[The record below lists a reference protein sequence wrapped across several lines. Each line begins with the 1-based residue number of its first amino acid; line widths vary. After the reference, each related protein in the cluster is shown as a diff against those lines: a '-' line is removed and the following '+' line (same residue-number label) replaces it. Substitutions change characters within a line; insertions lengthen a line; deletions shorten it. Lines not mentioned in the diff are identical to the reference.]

1 MVKPKAFSKL
11 INSEKKAGGKSAIV
25 KAAEKAKNQEW
36 IPFDWQNKVI
46 KETEGKNVVICAGR
60 QCGKTELALHIA
72 FSLAEKKENS
82 TVWWVSPTLRQCR
95 RDIFPRIL
103 RQFRGR
109 YEEATA
115 TDLVVYLPNGSR
127 LIMLSGEPQH
137 LDNLLGA
144 TLDGVVLDEAARLHR
159 KVWEQ
164 YIEPMLMVKDAKVW
178 MISTPLGKN
187 WFWEAWRW
195 GNKKDMP
202 EWTSFHIPSTDS
214 PMITD
219 EKLKVIEERT
229 PRNIFKQEYLAE
241 FLDSSGGAFYG
252 IEQCVQDYKIPLEF
266 EEKETYTMGVDL
278 ARKNDFTVITVIG
291 KDNKIVYIDKCR
303 DVTFEQQRS
312 RINYALNFYGGN
324 MPIYL
329 DATGM
334 GASVEEQLRFSGLR
348 VIGIT
353 LDFRTKAQIIQNLAF
368 KIESGEVFIP
378 AGSDLIEELS
388 NYQYEK
394 SSSGN
399 PKYQAASGHHDDMVI
414 SLALAVWG
422 NKHSKGEGIWVL

>member
-1 MVKPKAFSKL
+1 MSKAFSKL
-11 INSEKKAGGKSAIV
+11 TQKKEGRKSALI
-25 KAAEKAKNQEW
+25 KAAEKKKTGEW
-36 IPFDWQNKVI
+36 KPFDWQQEVLDKG
-46 KETEGKNVVICAGR
+46 EGKNVVICAGR
-60 QCGKTELALHIA
+60 QVGKTELAIHIA
-72 FSLAEKKENS
+72 FNLAERKDNS

-115 TDLVVYLPNGSR
+115 TDLTVYLPNGSR

-164 YIEPMLMVKDAKVW
+164 YVEPMLMVKDAKVW

-195 GNKKDMP
+195 GQKEDME
-202 EWTSFHIPSTDS
+202 EWVSFHTPSTES

-219 EKLKVIEERT
+219 DKLQIIRERT
-229 PRNIFKQEYLAE
+229 PRNIFEQEYLAK

-252 IEQCVQDYKIPLEF
+252 IEQCIDEYDIPQPF
-266 EEKETYTMGVDL
+266 NEKYTYTMGVDL
-278 ARKNDFTVITVIG
+278 ARKNDFTVITVIDQ
-291 KDNKIVYIDKCR
+291 DNKVVYIDRCR
-303 DVTFEQQRS
+303 DVTFEQQKS
-312 RINYALNFYGGN
+312 RINYALNLYGGK

-334 GASVEEQLRFSGLR
+334 GASVEEQLRFAGLR
-348 VIGIT
+348 IVGIT
-353 LDFRTKAQIIQNLAF
+353 LDYRTKAKIIQNLAF
-368 KIESGEVFIP
+368 QIESGEVKFPI
-378 AGSDLIEELS
+378 GNVLIEELS

-394 SSSGN
+394 TSSGN
-399 PKYQAASGHHDDMVI
+399 PKYQAASGYNDDTVI

-422 NKHSKGEGIWVL
+422 NKYMKGEGIWVL

>member
-1 MVKPKAFSKL
+1 MSKAFRKL
-11 INSEKKAGGKSAIV
+11 AEAKEGRKSAII
-25 KAAEKAKNQEW
+25 KAAERGATTTWK
-36 IPFDWQNKVI
+36 PFDWQKKVI
-46 KETEGKNVVICAGR
+46 DSAMNKNVVICAGR

-72 FSLAEKKENS
+72 FTLAESKDNS

-109 YEEATA
+109 YDEATA
-115 TDLVVYLPNGSR
+115 TDLVVYLKNGSR

-164 YIEPMLMVKDAKVW
+164 YVEPMLMVKNAKVV

-195 GNKKDMP
+195 GQNEEMQD
-202 EWTSFHIPSTDS
+202 WISYHIRSEES

-219 EKLKVIEERT
+219 DKLAIIKERT
-229 PRNIFKQEYLAE
+229 PRNIFRQEYLAE

-252 IEQCVQDYKIPLEF
+252 IEQCADDYKLPVEF
-266 EEKETYTMGVDL
+266 DKKQTYTMGVDL
-278 ARKNDFTVITVIG
+278 ARKNDFTVITVID
-291 KDNKIVYIDKCR
+291 KENKVVYIDRCR
-303 DVTFEQQRS
+303 DVTFEQQKS
-312 RINYALNFYGGN
+312 RINYAMTQYGGK

-334 GASVEEQLRFSGLR
+334 GASVEEQLRFAGFN
-348 VIGIT
+348 VVGVT
-353 LDFRTKAQIIQNLAF
+353 LDFRTKAKIIQNLAF
-368 KIESGEVFIP
+368 RIESAEVTFPI
-378 AGSDLIEELS
+378 GNELIEELS

-394 SSSGN
+394 TASGN
-399 PKYQAASGHHDDMVI
+399 PKYAAPSGCFDDMVI

-422 NKHSKGEGIWVL
+422 NNYSKGEGMWVF